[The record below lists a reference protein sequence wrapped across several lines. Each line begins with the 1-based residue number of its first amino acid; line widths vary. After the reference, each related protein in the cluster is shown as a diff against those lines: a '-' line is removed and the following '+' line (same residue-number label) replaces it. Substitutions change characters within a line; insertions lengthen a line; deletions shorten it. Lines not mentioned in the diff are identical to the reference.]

1 MNEEQVEPAAEEEPA
16 FEEASVVEDA
26 KAPEG
31 LTQDSYDALQN
42 ELEEALAKKDENWN
56 MYLGAHAEMENLRKR
71 SERDLQN
78 AHKYAVEKIAKE
90 LLPVHDSLE
99 MGISAAAEAHDV
111 AKLLEGS
118 EMTLKMLNSA
128 MDKTGIVEIAP
139 EKGEKFDPDQHQA
152 MAMQPVEGAEPNTV
166 LQVVQ
171 KGYTLNDRLIRPAMV
186 IVAQAN

>member
-1 MNEEQVEPAAEEEPA
+1 MNEEQVEPAAEEAPA

>member
-1 MNEEQVEPAAEEEPA
+1 M
-16 FEEASVVEDA
+16 VEDA